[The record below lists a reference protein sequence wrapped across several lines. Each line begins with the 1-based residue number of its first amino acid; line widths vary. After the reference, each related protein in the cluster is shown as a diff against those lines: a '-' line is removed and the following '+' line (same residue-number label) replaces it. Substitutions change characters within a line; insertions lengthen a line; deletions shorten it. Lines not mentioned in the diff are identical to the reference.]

1 VDRKELI
8 NFSESQIRIRV
19 RIQEV
24 FKGFFYIAK
33 EGIFPQC
40 GSYVWKETDRGLHE
54 NYNADVYLDK
64 ELSVKV

>member
-40 GSYVWKETDRGLHE
+40 GSYV
-54 NYNADVYLDK
+54 
-64 ELSVKV
+64 